1 MIFFELKDRE
11 KYASVHPAFAVALE
25 AAAKF
30 LENAPAEGRATIDG
44 DVVYANVQAP
54 YVPKTAFGVFERHC
68 KYIDI
73 QMVLSGEEYV
83 DVADL
88 AYYTETTPYTED
100 GDYGLGTVEKYST
113 LRLARGSVSVL
124 FPEDAHRPGRGI
136 CENGEEVRKIVLKVR
151 V

>member
-11 KYASVHPAFAVALE
+11 KYIGVHPAFAAALE
-25 AAAKF
+25 AAAEF
-30 LENAPAEGRATIDG
+30 LKNAPAEGRVTIDG
-44 DVVYANVQAP
+44 DTVYANVQAP

-68 KYIDI
+68 NYIDI

-88 AYYTETTPYTED
+88 SYYNETTPYTAD

-113 LRLARGSVSVL
+113 LRLAPGSVAVL

-136 CENGEEVRKIVLKVR
+136 CENADAVRKIVLKVR